1 MRHTLVFPP
10 PPLNYSTQTGPGGG
24 GGVSKCRR
32 YPSVA
37 MSHKHMATSD

>member
-24 GGVSKCRR
+24 GG

-37 MSHKHMATSD
+37 MRHKHMATSD